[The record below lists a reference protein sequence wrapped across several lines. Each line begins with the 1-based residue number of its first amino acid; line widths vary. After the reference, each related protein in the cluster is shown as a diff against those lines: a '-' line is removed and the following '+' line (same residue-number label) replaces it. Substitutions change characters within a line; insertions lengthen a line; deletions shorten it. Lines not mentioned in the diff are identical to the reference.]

1 MASLWPWLA
10 IAGVGALHGLNP
22 TSGWML
28 AVAAGRRAGNPWRAL
43 RTLLPIALGHGA
55 SVALVVAAVGYGL
68 SVDRGALQV
77 GAGAL
82 LAVAMAVRLA
92 ARRSP
97 RTKAPASQAGV
108 AICSFMSASAHGAG
122 LMLVPALL
130 PLCTAYA
137 PALHGAARGG
147 GEWSPLAL
155 TAMALAVHTASM
167 LAVTGL
173 VACGVCRGFD
183 AVLVWLR
190 RPAAIAPPGC
200 PAPGR
205 SAR

>member
-22 TSGWML
+22 GSGWML
-28 AVAAGRRAGNPWRAL
+28 AVAAGTRAANPWRAL
-43 RTLLPIALGHGA
+43 RSLLPIAVGHAA
-55 SVALVVAAVGYGL
+55 SVGLVVVAVGYGL
-68 SVDRGALQV
+68 SVDRSALQI
-77 GAGAL
+77 GAGGVLAAAL
-82 LAVAMAVRLA
+82 AVRLA
-92 ARRSP
+92 GRRHP
-97 RTKAPASQAGV
+97 RTRAPAGQLSV
-108 AICSFMSASAHGAG
+108 ALFSFMSASAHGAG

-137 PALHGAARGG
+137 PALHGAASGAG
-147 GEWSPLAL
+147 TWSPLAL
-155 TAMALAVHTASM
+155 TLMALALHTAAM

-183 AVLVWLR
+183 LAAGWWR
-190 RPAAIAPPGC
+190 RPRPTAPPDC
-200 PAPGR
+200 PASGR

>member
-1 MASLWPWLA
+1 MANLWPWLA

-28 AVAAGRRAGNPWRAL
+28 AVAAARRAGHPWQAL
-43 RTLLPIALGHGA
+43 HSLLPIALGHAA
-55 SVALVVAAVGYGL
+55 SVGLVVAAVGYGL
-68 SVDRGALQV
+68 SVDRGTLQI
-77 GAGAL
+77 GAGGL
-82 LAVAMAVRLA
+82 LAAAVAVRLA
-92 ARRSP
+92 GRRHP
-97 RTKAPASQAGV
+97 RTKAPAGQAGV
-108 AICSFMSASAHGAG
+108 ALCSFMSASAHGAG

-137 PALHGAARGG
+137 PVLHGAARGG
-147 GEWSPLAL
+147 GPWGPLAL
-155 TAMALAVHTASM
+155 TLMALAVHTASM

-183 AVLVWLR
+183 LAAAWWR
-190 RPAAIAPPGC
+190 RPEATAPPDC
-200 PAPGR
+200 PASGR